1 MMERRIAIPAMAL
14 SIAVAVLTACQPQ
27 TTGPA
32 DDTNRFADVPQT
44 VTVTSAAF
52 AGNGE
57 IPVRHTADGDDLSP
71 PLTFANL
78 PATTIELALV
88 AEDLDAPTPEPF
100 VHWVIYRIP
109 AEAGRL
115 PEGVPRTATVDNPAG
130 ALQGRNSFGN
140 IGYDGP
146 APPEADASHQ
156 YRFMVYALDAAL
168 MLPANLTKNALLD
181 AIADSVIAYGELV
194 ATYDR

>member
-1 MMERRIAIPAMAL
+1 MERRIARQAMPL

-27 TTGPA
+27 TAGPT
-32 DDTNRFADVPQT
+32 DHTNRFADVPQT

-52 AGNGE
+52 ASNGE

-78 PATTIELALV
+78 PATAVELALV
-88 AEDLDAPTPEPF
+88 ADDLDAPTAEPF

-109 AEAGRL
+109 AEAGGL
-115 PEGVPRTATVDNPAG
+115 PEGVPRTATVDDPVS
-130 ALQGRNSFGN
+130 ALQGWNSFGN
-140 IGYDGP
+140 VGYGGP
-146 APPEADASHQ
+146 APPKADEPHQ
-156 YRFMVYALDAAL
+156 YRFTVYALDAAL
-168 MLPANLTKNALLD
+168 MLPADMTKNALLV

-194 ATYDR
+194 VTYDR